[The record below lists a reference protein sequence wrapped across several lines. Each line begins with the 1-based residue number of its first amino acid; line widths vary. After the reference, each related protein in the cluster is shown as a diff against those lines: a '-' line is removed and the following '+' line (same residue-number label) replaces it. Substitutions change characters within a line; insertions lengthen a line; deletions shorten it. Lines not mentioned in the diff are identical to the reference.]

1 MPFAPQYLLFFVSS
15 HIIFN
20 IISTMLYPLLFETS
34 LFPIVWGGTRLRQM
48 KGMAPS
54 CEPVGESWE
63 VSAVPGKE
71 SVVLNGDLSGKNL
84 RELCQQYGA
93 DLLGGAVHRKFA
105 GEFPMLI
112 KFIDAESDLSI
123 QVHPDDSVAMQRH
136 GSMGKTEMWYVV
148 DAKPGTYLYAGFS
161 KSITSE
167 EYRRRVE
174 DGTICE
180 VLAKHPIRMGDA
192 FFIPAGRVHA
202 ICGGA
207 LIAEVQQSSDITY
220 RIYDYGRMGMDGK
233 PRELHTELAADVLDY
248 TVHKEYSISY
258 PMELNKANLVC
269 ECEFF
274 TVRMQRLT
282 TEILR
287 NLKHYDSFVVY
298 VCMRGECM
306 IGDSVHLKQ
315 GYSCLVPAS
324 CTEFKI
330 TPCGEKGMAELLEV
344 FVNNEMYQ

>member
-1 MPFAPQYLLFFVSS
+1 
-15 HIIFN
+15 
-20 IISTMLYPLLFETS
+20 MLYPLLFETS

-84 RELCQQYGA
+84 RELCLQYGA

-174 DGTICE
+174 GGTICE

-344 FVNNEMYQ
+344 FVNNEKYQ

>member
-1 MPFAPQYLLFFVSS
+1 
-15 HIIFN
+15 
-20 IISTMLYPLLFETS
+20 MLYPLLFETS
-34 LFPIVWGGTRLRQM
+34 LFPIVWGGNRLRQM
-48 KGMAPS
+48 KGMSPS

-71 SVVLNGDLSGKNL
+71 SVVLNGDLAGKNL

-93 DLLGGAVHRKFA
+93 DLLGGAVQQKF
-105 GEFPMLI
+105 GNEFPMLI

-123 QVHPDDSVAMQRH
+123 QVHPDDSVAMERH

-233 PRELHTELAADVLDY
+233 PRELHTELAVDV
-248 TVHKEYSISY
+248 
-258 PMELNKANLVC
+258 
-269 ECEFF
+269 
-274 TVRMQRLT
+274 
-282 TEILR
+282 
-287 NLKHYDSFVVY
+287 
-298 VCMRGECM
+298 
-306 IGDSVHLKQ
+306 
-315 GYSCLVPAS
+315 
-324 CTEFKI
+324 
-330 TPCGEKGMAELLEV
+330 
-344 FVNNEMYQ
+344 